1 MSESKKPIIGTRGS
15 KLALWQASYIARLLE
30 EKASAQVEL
39 RIIKTKGDKILDV
52 ALSKIADKGLFV
64 KEIENELLAGGIDL
78 AVHSM
83 KDLPTEIPDGLII
96 AATTEREDN
105 RDALISLQYNNFN
118 ELPKGAVVG
127 TSSLRRKA
135 QLLSLRPDL
144 EAAEIRGNVDT
155 RIKKLQSGE
164 YQAIIMAIAG
174 LKRLGMADYVKQ
186 VFSVDDFM
194 PAVGQGAIG
203 IEARAGDAKVLGLLD
218 KINNRKNLAEVT
230 AERALMKELQGG
242 CQVPV
247 GAIAVA
253 NDGVIE
259 LKALVASLDGTEII
273 KGQHR
278 GSSDEAELVGI
289 ELAQRLKSE
298 GAEKIL
304 DEIRK
309 AV

>member
-1 MSESKKPIIGTRGS
+1 LTENKTLVIGTRGS
-15 KLALWQASYIARLLE
+15 KLALWQASYIAKLLE
-30 EKASAQVEL
+30 EKAQAQTEL

-64 KEIENELLAGGIDL
+64 KEIENELLAGGVDL

-96 AATTEREDN
+96 AATTKREDN
-105 RDALISLQYNNFN
+105 RDALISLQYENLNA
-118 ELPKGAVVG
+118 LPEGAVVG

-144 EAAEIRGNVDT
+144 KAAEIRGNVDT

-174 LKRLGMADYVKQ
+174 LRRLSMDGYVKQ
-186 VFSVDDFM
+186 IFSVDDFM

-203 IEARAGDAKVLGLLD
+203 IEARAGDTEVLSLLE
-218 KINNRKNLAEVT
+218 KINNRKNLVEVT

-242 CQVPV
+242 CQVPI
-247 GAIAVA
+247 GAVAVA
-253 NDGVIE
+253 NDCVLE
-259 LKALVASLDGTEII
+259 LKALVASLDGSEII
-273 KGQHR
+273 KGQNR
-278 GSSDEAELVGI
+278 GSSSEAELVGI
-289 ELAQRLKSE
+289 ELAQRLKSQ
-298 GAEKIL
+298 GADKIL

-309 AV
+309 AL